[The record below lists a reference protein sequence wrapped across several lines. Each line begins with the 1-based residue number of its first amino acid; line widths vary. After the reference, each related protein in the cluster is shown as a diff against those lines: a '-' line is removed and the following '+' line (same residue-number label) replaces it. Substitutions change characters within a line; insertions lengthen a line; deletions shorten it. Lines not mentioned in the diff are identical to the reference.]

1 MKLWLSNSPTYGGRL
16 ARLLIGMTAIF
27 AAQGAVGQN
36 VLEDISY
43 STGAGGSVQLIMQFS
58 GPAPE
63 PRIFTTTAPA
73 RIAMDFSGTSNGMP
87 SRSVA
92 IGTGA
97 TRSVM
102 AAESSGR
109 TRVVV
114 DLFRM
119 AEYTTEVSGDRL
131 IVDIGSGLA
140 GSTAAAPAAA
150 APSFQSTRGSGSGVS
165 VSNVDFRRG
174 PKGEGRIVVTFSG
187 GTANTDLREESG
199 RLVVNLYDVSIA
211 SSLEQRLDVVDFATP
226 VQMVD
231 LYAQGPNTRM
241 VIEAMGDYT
250 QLAYQT
256 ENEYVVELSPAL
268 EVAEEPEI
276 LIPDDFLAPKDY
288 VGSRVTF
295 TFQDIPVRSV
305 LQLIADVSQLNIV
318 VADTVQGNVTLRLQN
333 VPWDQALDLILN
345 SKALDKRENG
355 NVIWI
360 APAEEIAARERQQLQ
375 ALQEKQTLEP
385 LRSAY
390 IQVNYAKAVDLAELI
405 KEDEGTNAGGGAGA
419 QGERRR
425 GLLSNRGTV
434 SVDERTNVLLIAD
447 TQDRIEEIR
456 TLVQRL
462 DRPVRQVQ
470 IESRIV
476 IASEDF
482 AKDLGVRFG
491 ITAAGQDN
499 DGNVYSTS
507 GSLSALDRMN
517 NAVLNNRF
525 VDGEGGS
532 GFPNILPSPLPGG
545 IATAPLSERLNV
557 NLPATNPAGSFG
569 YTVLAADYLLDL
581 ELSALQTE
589 GRGEI
594 VSTPRIIT
602 ANQNQATIKQGQEIP
617 FTAQSSAGG
626 GLAVANTQFKEAVL
640 ELTVTPLITPDDRVV
655 LDLLV
660 KKDEPNINL
669 LSVNGEPAID
679 RREIETQVLVDNGQT
694 VVLGGIYEYT
704 QREAK
709 SGVPILQ
716 GIPGIGALFRQK
728 LRENEKAELLIF
740 VTPTILEDSGA
751 QRR

>member
-16 ARLLIGMTAIF
+16 AHLLIGLTALF

-43 STGAGGSVQLIMQFS
+43 TTGSGGSVQLVMQFS
-58 GPAPE
+58 GSAPE

-73 RIAMDFSGTSNGMP
+73 RIAMDFSGTTNGMP
-87 SRSVA
+87 ARSVA

-102 AAESSGR
+102 AAESGGR

-119 AEYTTEVSGDRL
+119 AEYTTEVQGDRL

-140 GSTAAAPAAA
+140 SSTAAAPAAA
-150 APSFQSTRGSGSGVS
+150 APSYQSTTGYGSGVS
-165 VSNVDFRRG
+165 VRNVDFRRG
-174 PKGEGRIVVTFSG
+174 PKGEGRIVVTFDG
-187 GTANTDLREESG
+187 GTANTDLREEAGG

-241 VIEAMGDYT
+241 VIEALGDYT

-256 ENEYVVELSPAL
+256 ENEYVVELSPAV
-268 EVAEEPEI
+268 EVAEEPDI

-318 VADTVQGNVTLRLQN
+318 VADSVQGNVTLRLQN

-375 ALQEKQTLEP
+375 ALQEKQILEP

-456 TLVQRL
+456 SLVQRL

-491 ITAAGQDN
+491 ITAAGEDN
-499 DGNVYSTS
+499 DGNVFSTS

-517 NAVLNNRF
+517 NAVLNNRL

-532 GFPNILPSPLPGG
+532 GFPNLLPSPLPGG

-557 NLPATNPAGSFG
+557 NLPAANPAGTFG

-594 VSTPRIIT
+594 VSTPRLIT

-617 FTAQSSAGG
+617 FVAQSGVAGG
-626 GLAVANTQFKEAVL
+626 VIGNVQFKEAVL

-660 KKDEPNINL
+660 KKDEPVVNL
-669 LSVNGEPAID
+669 LQPGGEPAID
-679 RREIETQVLVDNGQT
+679 RREIETQVLVNNGQT

-704 QREAK
+704 KREAQ

-716 GIPGIGALFRQK
+716 GIPGLGALFRQN

-740 VTPTILEDSGA
+740 VTPTILEDSGI